1 MPLGRYQPHAPQRD
15 GAHRERFEAGQ
26 VVFEQ
31 GEIGRK
37 LYLIWEGRVEV
48 VRDGQVL
55 ATLGPGQHF
64 GETAV
69 FEEVRRTASIR
80 ALTTVEVVTM
90 GRSGARTLSETL
102 ESFGEAVRMRP
113 TGLPSDPAD
122 IDLTPA
128 PVVVE
133 EQEA

>member
-1 MPLGRYQPHAPQRD
+1 M
-15 GAHRERFEAGQ
+15 
-26 VVFEQ
+26 
-31 GEIGRK
+31 
-37 LYLIWEGRVEV
+37 
-48 VRDGQVL
+48 
-55 ATLGPGQHF
+55 
-64 GETAV
+64 

>member
-1 MPLGRYQPHAPQRD
+1 MHLVCRLLEQFHPHLVNSDATP
-15 GAHRERFEAGQ
+15 Q